1 MDFRDTPEQSRFRA
15 EVRDFMRTQLPAG
28 VEQQDETVMGIG
40 LGEDPRDQE
49 WLRRL
54 ARRGWVAPAWP
65 KEYGGAG
72 LSVIDQFIF
81 NQEMGRAGA
90 HRPNFLATGI
100 VGPTVIVHGTP
111 EQKTK
116 YLPGILSGE
125 VYWCQGFSEPG
136 SGSDLASLRTT
147 AVRDGD
153 EFVVNGS
160 KIWTTG
166 AHRAQR
172 MLLLARTDTEGP
184 KHRGISC
191 FLLDMKAPGV
201 TVQPLLNVG
210 DVPSFNQVFFE
221 NARVPAE
228 DMLGGLNQ
236 GWYVATTT
244 LDFERSNIMSTT
256 ELQAT
261 VEQLRRFVSE
271 PQVEDRL
278 IDVYPAARL
287 ELTDRV
293 VECAVAVVLAF
304 RVVSL
309 QARGLVPNYEASM
322 NKLFATELAQR
333 IARTGMRILGSFGQI
348 EEGSKWA
355 ALKGRYPRLYKLSVG
370 STIAGGTSEVQ
381 RLIIATRGV
390 GLPRSD

>member
-1 MDFRDTPEQSRFRA
+1 MDFRDTPEQAGFRA
-15 EVRDFMRTQLPAG
+15 EVRDFIRREMPAN
-28 VEQQDETVMGIG
+28 VRQQDETVLGIG
-40 LGEDPRDQE
+40 LGEDPQDQE

-54 ARRGWVAPAWP
+54 GTKGWVAPAWP

-81 NQEMGRAGA
+81 NQEMARAGA
-90 HRPNFLATGI
+90 HRANFLATGI

-111 EQKTK
+111 EQKARH
-116 YLPGILSGE
+116 LPGILSGE
-125 VYWCQGFSEPG
+125 VYWCQGFSEPAA
-136 SGSDLASLRTT
+136 GSDLAGLTTT
-147 AVRDGD
+147 AVKDGD
-153 EFVVNGS
+153 EYVINGS

-172 MLLLARTDTEGP
+172 MLLLARTDPDAP

-201 TVQPLLNVG
+201 QVQPLLNMA
-210 DVPSFNQVFFE
+210 DVPSFNQVFFD
-221 NARVPAE
+221 NVRVPE
-228 DMLGGLNQ
+228 SDMLGAPNQ

-256 ELQAT
+256 ELLMT
-261 VEQLRRFVSE
+261 VEELTRFAKE
-271 PQVEDRL
+271 PRVEDRL
-278 IDVYPAARL
+278 IDVRRAARL
-287 ELTDRV
+287 ELADRL
-293 VECAVAVVLAF
+293 VEANVALLLAH

-333 IARTGMRILGSFGQI
+333 IVRSGMRLMGPFGQL
-348 EEGSKWA
+348 EEGSKLA
-355 ALKGRYPRLYKLSVG
+355 PLKGRCARMYKMAVG

-381 RLIIATRGV
+381 RQIIGTRGV
-390 GLPRSD
+390 GLPRGD